1 MKISRLLALENFLM
15 TTSVVLLSI
24 FLNRGINLKPSSLG
38 VFYQEVADSYPQIIN
53 NPVSHRPLLPFLS
66 FLTRFD
72 VQILNIVLLY
82 IFTYL
87 VYSVL
92 RQKYS
97 RFTSSLLL
105 IAIGTSMV
113 FRFTII
119 YGAYPDILT
128 LLFLVTAIL
137 NIDKNKLFYSL
148 LLLSLFTRESAIF
161 TFPFFYLLKT
171 QNEKIF
177 NIKLDEI
184 SRFIFIIFVYFSFYF
199 LLYINGYQDSYLGW
213 DFYTSHIYESD
224 YLRKYSN
231 FQNYLVLGVF
241 STIKFNFFI
250 FIYLFIKNKNYKF
263 PVFILFLF
271 SLTQMFLAGDVTR
284 NMIFVF
290 LAYFLLLYKT
300 NTSINPIFIS
310 LIIFLNMIVP
320 KYYIFEGG
328 MVTPNS
334 TSLEVFNLVLFF
346 RKLIEFIALF

>member
-1 MKISRLLALENFLM
+1 MKVSRLFALENFLM
-15 TTSVVLLSI
+15 TTSAFLLSI

-66 FLTRFD
+66 FLTGFD

-148 LLLSLFTRESAIF
+148 LFYYHYLQENQLYLLSLFF
-161 TFPFFYLLKT
+161 TC
-171 QNEKIF
+171 
-177 NIKLDEI
+177 
-184 SRFIFIIFVYFSFYF
+184 
-199 LLYINGYQDSYLGW
+199 
-213 DFYTSHIYESD
+213 
-224 YLRKYSN
+224 
-231 FQNYLVLGVF
+231 
-241 STIKFNFFI
+241 
-250 FIYLFIKNKNYKF
+250 
-263 PVFILFLF
+263 
-271 SLTQMFLAGDVTR
+271 
-284 NMIFVF
+284 
-290 LAYFLLLYKT
+290 
-300 NTSINPIFIS
+300 
-310 LIIFLNMIVP
+310 
-320 KYYIFEGG
+320 
-328 MVTPNS
+328 
-334 TSLEVFNLVLFF
+334 
-346 RKLIEFIALF
+346 